1 MAEMQTKLVVR
12 GEVEAAKEFLL
23 EDLRSLPAASQI
35 EDVSSIAS
43 GRTGSAVRLSGIL
56 SQVKPKASAKYL
68 TLHASRDDFHASIPL
83 EAIADKAIV
92 IYRLGDEP
100 LSVKAGGPY
109 RFFIPDHAACRVAEV
124 DECANVK
131 FIDVLEFTAERGH
144 DNRPH
149 DEAEHAALHE
159 KEGEH

>member
-1 MAEMQTKLVVR
+1 MQTKLVVR

>member
-1 MAEMQTKLVVR
+1 MANAPAKLIIR
-12 GEVEAAKEFLL
+12 GEVEVPCELTL
-23 EDLRSLPAASQI
+23 SDLKGISSDFQI
-35 EDVSSIAS
+35 EDVSQIAS
-43 GRTGSAVRLSGIL
+43 GRTGTAVRLAGIL
-56 SQVKPKASAKYL
+56 SLVKPKASAKYL
-68 TLHASRDDFHASIPL
+68 TLHAARDDFHASIPL

-92 IYRLGDEP
+92 IYRIGEEP

-109 RFFIPDHAACRVAEV
+109 RFFIPDHAACRVADV

-131 FIDVLEFTAERGH
+131 FIDEMEFTATRGH

-159 KEGEH
+159 KEGH